1 MDNQSPKTEVGER
14 RTGKIFKEITAEK
27 FPTFMKTINIQ
38 IQENPI
44 NLKYKKHE
52 KTLPGDIQLFKTRG
66 KEKA

>member
-1 MDNQSPKTEVGER
+1 
-14 RTGKIFKEITAEK
+14 
-27 FPTFMKTINIQ
+27 MKTINIQ
-38 IQENPI
+38 IQENSI